1 MMPTASIQRDN
12 TAEHARPLT
21 PPCSVY
27 AGACNRLVSGVREYS
42 VWNRVALHRDT
53 YLTLR

>member
-1 MMPTASIQRDN
+1 MPTASIQRDN